1 MSVKKTDSTATP
13 MRVLLSALLATSST
27 LFFPL
32 NLAHADTTA
41 VLVGGG
47 YDIHGSQGQIE
58 LNVKWVQGVLEEQNA
73 TVRTYFTDGDEAGL
87 DVHYNLP
94 ADQHDSAMEALARIF
109 GDWVLE
115 NRRYRENTV
124 PNVSG
129 STRREDLE
137 PALQQIIDETA
148 EDDLLLVYNGH
159 GSQSQSTPDHVTL
172 NLWDNTTITANE
184 MHSLIEPRTAPF
196 KFVFTQCYSGGFHR
210 LAYKDPSEGLAL
222 ADSPRCGFTAES
234 AYRLAEG
241 CSASIETDD
250 YRDYTTYF
258 FSALSGYERNG
269 EIISHDPDMNKD
281 GITSLREAHLF
292 TLKEAFSTDLSRSTS
307 EDYLNRWQPW
317 YLRWLPSDKN
327 LPDNEY
333 SRIFRYL
340 AARYDVEL
348 NSTVLSDIR
357 QKMATV
363 KEQVEDVTQQR
374 ISLRT
379 QALIIQRQL
388 QNVLI
393 NQEPSLLGPYTGAY
407 QAMASSGDLQRVSEE
422 LTSNAEYQNLK
433 ALQDEDHA
441 LDERFLQLEREATQY
456 QKLLRMRQLSV
467 LKQQIVDYGSEQEN
481 KDYQSLVSC
490 EAAPLQSNE

>member
-1 MSVKKTDSTATP
+1 MSVNKSYGAATP
-13 MRVLLSALLATSST
+13 IRLLLSALLATSAT
-27 LFFPL
+27 LFLPL
-32 NLAHADTTA
+32 NVVNADTTA

-73 TVRTYFTDGDEAGL
+73 TVQTYFTDGDEAGL

-94 ADQHDSAMEALARIF
+94 TDQQDSAMEPLARIF

-137 PALQQIIDETA
+137 PALRQIIDETS
-148 EDDLLLVYNGH
+148 EDDLLLIYNGH

-172 NLWDNTTITANE
+172 NLWDNTAITANE
-184 MHSLIEPRTAPF
+184 MHSLIEPRSAPF

-210 LAYKDPSEGLAL
+210 LAYKNPSEGLAL

-258 FSALSGYERNG
+258 FSALSGYERDGNIVG
-269 EIISHDPDMNKD
+269 HDPDMNKD
-281 GITSLREAHLF
+281 GVTSLREAHLF

-307 EDYLNRWQPW
+307 EDYLDRWQPW
-317 YLRWLPSDKN
+317 HLRWLPNEKN

-340 AARYDVEL
+340 AARYDIEL
-348 NSTVLSDIR
+348 NSSVLNNIR
-357 QKMATV
+357 QKMAV
-363 KEQVEDVTQQR
+363 VDGKVEDTKQQR

-379 QALIIQRQL
+379 QALVLQRQL
-388 QNVLI
+388 QSVLI
-393 NQEPSLLGPYTGAY
+393 DQKPSLLGPYTGAY
-407 QAMASSGDLQRVSEE
+407 QEMASSGELQRVSKE
-422 LTSNAEYQNLK
+422 LTSNSDYQKLK
-433 ALQDEDHA
+433 ALQDEDQA
-441 LDERFLQLEREATQY
+441 LDDSFLQLEREATQY
-456 QKLLRMRQLSV
+456 QKMLRMRQLSA
-467 LKQQIVDYGSEQEN
+467 LKQQLADYGSVQEN

-490 EAAPLQSNE
+490 EAAPLQSSD